1 MKTKQNLIV
10 ALDKVSAD
18 RALEIADQLSGQVW
32 GFKVND
38 LLVKE
43 GPSIIKKLK
52 AHGRVFADPKLH
64 DIPNTVANSVSVLES
79 AGADLITVHSSG
91 GPSMLEAAVKSCGQS
106 KILAVTVLTSL
117 SPEECQSVYLKKPDR
132 LVPDFVKL
140 ARDSGVA
147 GIVCSP
153 MEIESVRSLVP
164 QDFIVLTPGIR
175 PGWYQKADDQ
185 SRTSTPSAALEA
197 GSNFLVIGRPICE
210 DSDPLAAVKKIEA
223 ELS

>member
-1 MKTKQNLIV
+1 MKTKQHLII
-10 ALDKVSAD
+10 ALDKITVD
-18 RALEIADQLSGQVW
+18 RALEIAEQLSGKVW

-52 AHGRVFADPKLH
+52 PYGRVFADPKLH

-91 GPSMLEAAVKSCGQS
+91 GPSMLEAAAKSCGQS

-117 SPEECQSVYLKKPDR
+117 SPKECQSVYLKKPAL

-140 ARDSGVA
+140 AKDSGVA
-147 GIVCSP
+147 GVVCSP
-153 MEIESVRSLVP
+153 KEIESVRSLVP
-164 QDFIVLTPGIR
+164 EDFIVLTPGIR
-175 PGWYQKADDQ
+175 PAWYQKTDDQ
-185 SRTSTPSAALEA
+185 SRTSTPSVALEA
-197 GSNFLVIGRPICE
+197 GSNLLVIGRPVCE
-210 DSDPLAAVKKIEA
+210 DNNPLAAVKKIEK
-223 ELS
+223 ELA